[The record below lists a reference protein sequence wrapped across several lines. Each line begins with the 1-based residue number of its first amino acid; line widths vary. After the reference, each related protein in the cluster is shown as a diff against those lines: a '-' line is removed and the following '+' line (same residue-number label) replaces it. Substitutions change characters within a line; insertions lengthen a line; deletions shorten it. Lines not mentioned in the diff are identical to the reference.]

1 MIIERSATSG
11 HPWLMRLSTWLTAV
25 PTMNALLAPCV
36 IWFVGGLYLDG
47 WAHNHGKVDN
57 TFFTPWH
64 AVFYSGYLAVAGML
78 ALFVLA
84 HLIRGLVWQTAL
96 PSAYRTAIIA
106 APLFAVGGVADLWWH
121 TTFGFEAGI
130 EPLVSPPHLLLA
142 ASMTFMCIAIARTAS
157 TTPERIGRQIPVVL
171 SLLAGWS
178 VITFMLQFSH
188 PFGIVWPERNPFG
201 QNSVLNGMP
210 GIFIHTTITSIVGAW
225 MLTRNLARGSF
236 TIVITLN
243 ALLIALMGDEYRFAW
258 AAVGVGII
266 SEVGDYLLR
275 HRPQAGRIMVRAG
288 IIGVSLPLLYVAV
301 IARTSVLYWSWD
313 VILSSLLL
321 TTAFCLASIW
331 LFRPSLLKEHHTQA
345 V

>member
-1 MIIERSATSG
+1 MIIERSPMPG
-11 HPWLMRLSTWLTAV
+11 HPWFMRLSAWITAV

-78 ALFVLA
+78 AIFVLA
-84 HLIRGLVWQTAL
+84 HLYRGIVWQTAL
-96 PSAYRTAIIA
+96 PTAYRTAIIA

-171 SLLAGWS
+171 SLLAGWA

-188 PFGIVWPERNPFG
+188 PFGIVWPERNPIG
-201 QNSVLNGMP
+201 QNSVLNGIP
-210 GIFIHTTITSIVGAW
+210 GILIHASITSIVGVW
-225 MLTRNLARGSF
+225 MLTRNLTRGSF
-236 TIVITLN
+236 TVVITLN
-243 ALLIALMGDEYRFAW
+243 ALMIALMGDEYRFAW
-258 AAVGVGII
+258 AALGVGII
-266 SEVGDYLLR
+266 SEAGDYVLR
-275 HRPQAGRIMVRAG
+275 HRPQAWRVMLRAS
-288 IIGVSLPLLYVAV
+288 IIGISFPLLYMAV
-301 IARTSVLYWSWD
+301 IAQTSILYWGID
-313 VILSSLLL
+313 AIMSSVML
-321 TTAFCLASIW
+321 TTALCLASVWFI
-331 LFRPSLLKEHHTQA
+331 RPSLLSNNQPN
-345 V
+345 